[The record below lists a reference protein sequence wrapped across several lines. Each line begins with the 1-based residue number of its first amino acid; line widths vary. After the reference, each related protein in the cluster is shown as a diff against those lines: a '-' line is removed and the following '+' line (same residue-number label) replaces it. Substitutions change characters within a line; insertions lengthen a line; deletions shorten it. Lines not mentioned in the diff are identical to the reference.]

1 MFDKLIKVIGNTPFI
16 QDDLK
21 IAGYLLYKKLA
32 ANVIYN
38 PSKKIKGPVTL
49 IKATENFLHLE
60 KDYGISDVSNLFSL
74 FFYRTLIFTFFKY
87 CFPFRS
93 LL

>member
-32 ANVIYN
+32 ANVIYK

-60 KDYGISDVSNLFSL
+60 KDYGVSDVSNLFSL
-74 FFYRTLIFTFFKY
+74 FFYRTLIFTFFLI
-87 CFPFRS
+87 
-93 LL
+93 LLSFS